1 MVAPRPAMILVAGLV
16 LAATALA
23 TSFSNDA
30 RSDSG
35 PDPATSLSA
44 ATGSPRQIAQASST
58 DAASEDEEYRSMT
71 VNAVNAVRNFGK
83 PKKTDEA
90 LSSMVVA
97 AIQNLDR
104 ASNADSAGGEAA
116 ADELRAAIRELVKHA
131 EETGKSNDYVIKLIE
146 EAVATSKTAV
156 PLALLGSD
164 GSLDT
169 AVLIQSV
176 VNRSLEPAES
186 DADAAYLAAL
196 KGEAATTTTAAAAP
210 AAKQGKVE
218 PARQTAAREQL
229 PSKFLIQARPES
241 IVVAPGDTLGD
252 IAWKYYG
259 DTLAYLKIFDA
270 NRDRLRHPDLIY
282 VGAKLRLP

>member
-1 MVAPRPAMILVAGLV
+1 MVAPRPAMVLVAGFV
-16 LAATALA
+16 LASTALA
-23 TSFSNDA
+23 TSLSTEA

-35 PDPATSLSA
+35 AADSLL
-44 ATGSPRQIAQASST
+44 QIAQATST
-58 DAASEDEEYRSMT
+58 DAASEEEAYRSMT

-83 PKKTDEA
+83 PKKTDET
-90 LSSMVVA
+90 LSRKVVA
-97 AIQNLDR
+97 AIENLDR
-104 ASNADSAGGEAA
+104 ASEADAAGGEAA
-116 ADELRAAIRELVKHA
+116 ADELRAAIRELVQYA
-131 EETGKSNDYVIKLIE
+131 EETGKSNDYIVKLIE
-146 EAVATSKTAV
+146 EAVATSKTEV
-156 PLALLGSD
+156 PLALLGRD
-164 GSLDT
+164 GNLDT
-169 AVLIQSV
+169 AVLVQSV

-196 KGEAATTTTAAAAP
+196 KGEAATTAEAASG
-210 AAKQGKVE
+210 AAKPAKAEPE
-218 PARQTAAREQL
+218 PATRTAAREQL